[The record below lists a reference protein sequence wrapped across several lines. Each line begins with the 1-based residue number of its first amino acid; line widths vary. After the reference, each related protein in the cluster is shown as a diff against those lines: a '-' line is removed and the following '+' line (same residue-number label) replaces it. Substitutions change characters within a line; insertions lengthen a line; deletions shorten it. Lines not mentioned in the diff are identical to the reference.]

1 MLHHWAAT
9 ATLRDRT
16 SGCLSIFEEILE
28 EGAEIQSLTISRMR
42 WTICLRGM
50 LMGKFSMTLKLL
62 HDLEKEVFVMLRLIT
77 IEKFKNLC
85 DLQLATN
92 Y

>member
-1 MLHHWAAT
+1 M
-9 ATLRDRT
+9 
-16 SGCLSIFEEILE
+16 S
-28 EGAEIQSLTISRMR
+28 
-42 WTICLRGM
+42 GM